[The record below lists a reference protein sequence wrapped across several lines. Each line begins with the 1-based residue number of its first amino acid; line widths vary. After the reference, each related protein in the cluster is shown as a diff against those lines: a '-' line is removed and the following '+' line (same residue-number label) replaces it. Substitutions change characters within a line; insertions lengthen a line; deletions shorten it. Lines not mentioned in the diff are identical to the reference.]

1 MSQKKEKAKRANQ
14 QNTENVIPV
23 DQVLQ
28 MQFAKVGQLQF
39 QMDIMRQQMI
49 SLENEN
55 KELKEENQKLKN
67 KVKKK

>member
-55 KELKEENQKLKN
+55 KELNEENQKLKN